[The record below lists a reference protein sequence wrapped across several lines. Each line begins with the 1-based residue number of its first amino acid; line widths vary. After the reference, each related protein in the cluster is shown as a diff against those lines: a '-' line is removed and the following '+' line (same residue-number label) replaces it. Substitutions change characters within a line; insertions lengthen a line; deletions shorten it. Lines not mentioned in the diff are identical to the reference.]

1 MSERDRP
8 IPDLPGR
15 PAGATL
21 RERALG
27 ATSGPLAPV
36 GPLASV
42 ALVLVA
48 ALALREAASL
58 LVPIVFGLFLAL
70 VAWPLVGALERRGAR
85 RGVAL
90 AGAIGAVLLVVATV
104 TGVLALSVA
113 ELVVLVPVYEDR
125 LRDLIGQVRTLL
137 AGFGIT
143 ADPETLP
150 GILTPGTLASIA
162 RSTAAAVS
170 SAAAALFVLTFTL
183 IYALLG
189 APRLEAR
196 ARAALGDRH
205 AALEGVER
213 FGADLRRYL
222 VVRAQLGLFA
232 GVLTFVVFLAV
243 GVPLPVLWAFV
254 IFAAAFVPNVGTILG
269 LVPPT
274 ILALLD
280 GGPLAGGA
288 VVAGVLLINLA
299 QDYLLQP
306 RMMGTELNLAP
317 LVVFLSIAV
326 WAWLLG
332 PAGALLA
339 VPLTVGLVAILE
351 AHPSSRP
358 IALLLRNELG
368 EPAAPVEA
376 APAP

>member
-1 MSERDRP
+1 MPERDRP
-8 IPDLPGR
+8 TGDPRGR
-15 PAGATL
+15 PATTTL
-21 RERALG
+21 RERAIE
-27 ATSGPLAPV
+27 ATAGPLAPL

-58 LVPIVFGLFLAL
+58 LVPILFGLFLAL
-70 VAWPLVGALERRGAR
+70 VAWPLVGALERRGA
-85 RGVAL
+85 GHLLAL
-90 AGAIGAVLLVVATV
+90 SGAIGTVLLVVAIA
-104 TGVLALSVA
+104 TGILALSVA
-113 ELVVLVPVYEDR
+113 EMVVLVPRYEDR
-125 LRDLIGQVRTLL
+125 LRTVISDVRGLL
-137 AGFGIT
+137 SGFGIS

-150 GILTPGTLASIA
+150 GILTPGTLASVA
-162 RSTAAAVS
+162 RSTASAIS
-170 SAAAALFVLTFTL
+170 SAAAALFILAFTL
-183 IYALLG
+183 VYALIG
-189 APRLEAR
+189 APGLEAR
-196 ARAALGDRH
+196 ARTALGDRH

-222 VVRAQLGLFA
+222 LVRAQLGLFA
-232 GVLTFVVFLAV
+232 GVLTLALLAVV
-243 GVPLPVLWAFV
+243 GVPLPVLWAFL
-254 IFAAAFVPNVGTILG
+254 IFAAAFVPNVGTIVG

-274 ILALLD
+274 LLALLD
-280 GGPLAGGA
+280 GGPVSAGA
-288 VVAGVLLINLA
+288 VLAGVLLINLA

-326 WAWLLG
+326 WAWVLG

-358 IALLLRNELG
+358 IALLLRNEVD
-368 EPAAPVEA
+368 EPPGLAEVAPGA
-376 APAP
+376 